1 MAFFAR
7 SRGDLPR
14 SPDSWRLALEAA
26 LKVSEIAASATALNH
41 AVRQMVE
48 TAVGLMG
55 AEQGSIMLLD
65 DDGKSL
71 VLVASSGLPAEVP
84 VGHRVSVGESVAGRV
99 LATGQALRLGEVDAD
114 EFVNFV
120 PKSRTIASS
129 LVVPLRI
136 PGRSLGVLSL
146 AISAGSAFHEDDLR
160 VAQMFADQ
168 AAGLIHRARLHE
180 QAEQRSSD
188 LLALVDSSR
197 GLLGTLDIDE
207 LLQHVLDGGSRL
219 SGSRDGF
226 ACLFDQ
232 ETGAI
237 TRGVFRGLDKSSIKD
252 LIELPEVKEAVAR
265 ADVTCVHED
274 GVSNGSEGGGPVSIA
289 AVGFRTTRGTRG
301 VVVTVADP
309 VILEGRE
316 DLLRAFGQQAA
327 SAVSSGEL
335 YGEVNG
341 KESELSSI
349 IQTVPH
355 PIVLADAHGRIV
367 ALNPA
372 AETVFGI
379 STLFC
384 AGAPVRGNL
393 GNEDVERLMAGTG
406 SAHAEIEIGAPARI
420 YKASVNDV
428 EVPGVP
434 MGRVLIMDDVTAERD
449 MIQKQRDFV
458 AMIGHELRTPLT
470 VVKGFARTLI
480 RRVDRDRLT
489 PEDAREALVTID
501 AKAAQLER
509 LIEDLLYV
517 SKIETREA
525 SLKMDTA
532 EVSDLLKRVAQ
543 EVVTDHP
550 TRRISV
556 EVASSLQW
564 PCDETKV
571 ALVVRHLLENALK
584 YSDEDVAV
592 RASEDGTDLT
602 VEVVDRGAGILSSDI
617 PQIFERFR
625 QVDGSA
631 TREHGGTGVGLYLC
645 AQLVRM
651 HHGRI
656 WVDSTWG
663 KGSNFS
669 FSIPRREP
677 VSEVVH
683 ITASPEARSA

>member
-1 MAFFAR
+1 MALFR
-7 SRGDLPR
+7 SRGELPR
-14 SPDSWRLALEAA
+14 SPDKWRLGLEAA

-41 AVRQMVE
+41 AVKQMVD
-48 TAVGLMG
+48 TAVELMG

-65 DDGKSL
+65 DEGGSL

-84 VGHRVSVGESVAGRV
+84 IGHRVSVGESVAGRV
-99 LATGQALRLGEVDAD
+99 LATGQALRLEEVDAD
-114 EFVNFV
+114 EYVNFV
-120 PKSRTIASS
+120 PKSREIASS
-129 LVVPLRI
+129 LVVPLRVH
-136 PGRSLGVLSL
+136 GRSLGVLSL
-146 AISAGSAFHEDDLR
+146 AISDGSPYHEDDLR

-168 AAGLIHRARLHE
+168 AAGLIYRARLHE

-188 LLALVDSSR
+188 LMALVESSR
-197 GLLGTLDIDE
+197 GLLGTLDVED
-207 LLQHVLDGGSRL
+207 LLQQVLDGGSRL

-226 ACLFDQ
+226 ACLFD
-232 ETGAI
+232 ENGAI
-237 TRGVFRGLDKSSIKD
+237 TRGVFRGLDKTSIKN
-252 LIELPEVKEAVAR
+252 LLEMPEVRDAVLRSDAACLKDR
-265 ADVTCVHED
+265 
-274 GVSNGSEGGGPVSIA
+274 GVSIA

-309 VILEGRE
+309 VILDGRE

-335 YGEVNG
+335 YAEVNG
-341 KESELSSI
+341 KESELSAI

-355 PIVLADAHGRIV
+355 PIVLADAHGRII
-367 ALNPA
+367 AINPA
-372 AETVFGI
+372 AEAVFGI
-379 STLFC
+379 STMFC
-384 AGAPVRGNL
+384 AGVPVHGNL
-393 GNEDVERLMAGTG
+393 GNEDVERLMSG
-406 SAHAEIEIGAPARI
+406 SGGAHAEIELGSPPRT

-428 EVPGVP
+428 EMPGAP
-434 MGRVLIMDDVTAERD
+434 IGRVLIMDDVTAERE

-470 VVKGFARTLI
+470 LVKGFARTLI
-480 RRVDRDRLT
+480 RKVDKDRLT
-489 PEDAREALVTID
+489 TEDAREGLATID

-525 SLKMDTA
+525 ALKVDTA

-543 EVVTDHP
+543 EVISDHP
-550 TRRISV
+550 GRRISV
-556 EVASSLQW
+556 EVAASLQW

-584 YSDEDVAV
+584 YSEEDVVV

-625 QVDGSA
+625 QIDGSS

-677 VSEVVH
+677 VSEIVH
-683 ITASPEARSA
+683 ITSPEARSA

>member
-7 SRGDLPR
+7 ARGDLPR
-14 SPDSWRLALEAA
+14 SPDKWRLGLEAA
-26 LKVSEIAASATALNH
+26 LKVSEIASSATALNH
-41 AVRQMVE
+41 AVGQMVE
-48 TAVGLMG
+48 TAVDLIG

-65 DDGKSL
+65 DDAQTL

-84 VGHRVSVGESVAGRV
+84 VGHRVAVGESVAGRV
-99 LATGQALRLGEVDAD
+99 LATGQALRLGEVDAE

-120 PKSRTIASS
+120 PKARSIASS
-129 LVVPLRI
+129 LVVPLRVQ
-136 PGRSLGVLSL
+136 GRSLGVLSL

-168 AAGLIHRARLHE
+168 AAGLIYRARLHE

-188 LLALVDSSR
+188 LMALVESSR
-197 GLLGTLDIDE
+197 GLLGTLDLDD
-207 LLQHVLDGGSRL
+207 LLQQVLDGGSRL
-219 SGSRDGF
+219 SGSRAGF

-232 ETGAI
+232 ESGAI
-237 TRGVFRGLDKSSIKD
+237 TRGVFRGLDKPAIRN
-252 LIELPEVKEAVAR
+252 LLEMPEVKDAVVR
-265 ADVTCVHED
+265 SDVASVLD
-274 GVSNGSEGGGPVSIA
+274 EGVSIA

-301 VVVTVADP
+301 LVVTIADP
-309 VILEGRE
+309 VILEGRT
-316 DLLRAFGQQAA
+316 DLLRAFGQQVA

-367 ALNPA
+367 AVNPA
-372 AETVFGI
+372 AEAVFGI
-379 STLFC
+379 STMFC
-384 AGAPVRGNL
+384 AGTPVRGNL
-393 GNEDVERLMAGTG
+393 GHEDVERLMEG
-406 SAHAEIEIGAPARI
+406 SGGGHAEVEFGSPLRT

-428 EVPGVP
+428 EVPGAP
-434 MGRVLIMDDVTAERD
+434 MGRVLIMDDVTAERE

-470 VVKGFARTLI
+470 LVKGFARTLI
-480 RRVDRDRLT
+480 RRVDRGTLT
-489 PEDAREALVTID
+489 PEDARDALVTID

-525 SLKMDTA
+525 SLKVETTEVA
-532 EVSDLLKRVAQ
+532 ELLKRVAQ
-543 EVVTDHP
+543 EVIADHP
-550 TRRISV
+550 ARRISV
-556 EVASSLQW
+556 EAASALAW

-584 YSDEDVAV
+584 YSEEDVTV
-592 RASEDGTDLT
+592 RASEDGADLT

-617 PQIFERFR
+617 PSIFERFR
-625 QVDGSA
+625 QVDGSS

-677 VSEVVH
+677 VSEIVH
-683 ITASPEARSA
+683 ITSPGEARSA

>member
-1 MAFFAR
+1 MALFAR
-7 SRGDLPR
+7 ARGDLPR
-14 SPDSWRLALEAA
+14 SPDKWRLGLEAA
-26 LKVSEIAASATALNH
+26 LKVSEIAASATALHH
-41 AVRQMVE
+41 AVGQMVE
-48 TAVGLMG
+48 TAVELMG

-65 DDGKSL
+65 DDGQTL
-71 VLVASSGLPAEVP
+71 VLVASSGLPADVA
-84 VGHRVSVGESVAGRV
+84 VGHRVAVGESVAGRV
-99 LATGQALRLGEVDAD
+99 LATGHALRLGEVDAE

-120 PKSRTIASS
+120 PKARSISSS
-129 LVVPLRI
+129 LVVPLRVH
-136 PGRSLGVLSL
+136 GRSLGVLSL
-146 AISAGSAFHEDDLR
+146 AISAGSAFHDDDLR

-168 AAGLIHRARLHE
+168 AAGLIYRARLHE

-188 LLALVDSSR
+188 LMALVESSR
-197 GLLGTLDIDE
+197 GLLGTLDLDD
-207 LLQHVLDGGSRL
+207 LLQQVLDGGSRL
-219 SGSRDGF
+219 SGSRAGF

-232 ETGAI
+232 ESGSI
-237 TRGVFRGLDKSSIKD
+237 TRGVFRGLDKPAIRN
-252 LIELPEVKEAVAR
+252 LLEMPEVKDAVVR
-265 ADVTCVHED
+265 SDVASVVE
-274 GVSNGSEGGGPVSIA
+274 EGASSA

-301 VVVTVADP
+301 LVVTIADP
-309 VILEGRE
+309 VILEGRT
-316 DLLRAFGQQAA
+316 DLLRAFGQQVA

-367 ALNPA
+367 AINPA
-372 AETVFGI
+372 AEAVFGI
-379 STLFC
+379 STMFC
-384 AGAPVRGNL
+384 AGTPVRGNL
-393 GNEDVERLMAGTG
+393 GHEDVERLMEGAGG
-406 SAHAEIEIGAPARI
+406 SHAEVEFGSPPRT
-420 YKASVNDV
+420 YKVSVNDV
-428 EVPGVP
+428 EVPGAP
-434 MGRVLIMDDVTAERD
+434 MGRVLIMDDVTAERE

-470 VVKGFARTLI
+470 LVKGFARTLI
-480 RRVDRDRLT
+480 RRVDRGKLT

-525 SLKMDTA
+525 SLKVDTA
-532 EVSDLLKRVAQ
+532 EVPDLLKRVAQ
-543 EVVTDHP
+543 DVIGDHAG
-550 TRRISV
+550 RCISV
-556 EVASSLQW
+556 EVASSLAW

-571 ALVVRHLLENALK
+571 ALVLRHLLENALK
-584 YSDEDVAV
+584 YSEDDVTV
-592 RASEDGTDLT
+592 RASEDGVDLT

-617 PQIFERFR
+617 PFIFDRFR
-625 QVDGSA
+625 QVDGSS

-677 VSEVVH
+677 VSEIVH
-683 ITASPEARSA
+683 ITSPGEARTA

>member
-1 MAFFAR
+1 MALFR
-7 SRGDLPR
+7 SRGELPR
-14 SPDSWRLALEAA
+14 SPDKWRLGLEAA

-41 AVRQMVE
+41 AVRQMVD
-48 TAVGLMG
+48 TAVELMG

-65 DDGKSL
+65 DDGASL
-71 VLVASSGLPAEVP
+71 VLVASAGLPADVP
-84 VGHRVSVGESVAGRV
+84 VGHRVTVGESVAGRV
-99 LATGQALRLGEVDAD
+99 LATGQALRLEEVDAD
-114 EFVNFV
+114 EYVNFV
-120 PKSRTIASS
+120 PKARAIASS
-129 LVVPLRI
+129 VVVPLRVH
-136 PGRSLGVLSL
+136 GRSLGVLSL
-146 AISAGSAFHEDDLR
+146 AISAGSPFLEDDLR

-168 AAGLIHRARLHE
+168 AAGLIYRARLHE

-188 LLALVDSSR
+188 LMALVESSR
-197 GLLGTLDIDE
+197 GLLGTLDVDD
-207 LLQHVLDGGSRL
+207 LLQHVLDGCSRL
-219 SGSRDGF
+219 AGSRDGF
-226 ACLFDQ
+226 ACLFD
-232 ETGAI
+232 ENGAI
-237 TRGVFRGLDKSSIKD
+237 TRGVFRGLDKPAIKN
-252 LIELPEVKEAVAR
+252 LLEMEEVRDAVLRSDA
-265 ADVTCVHED
+265 AYLKDQ
-274 GVSNGSEGGGPVSIA
+274 GVSVA

-301 VVVTVADP
+301 VVVTIADP

-335 YGEVNG
+335 YAEING
-341 KESELSSI
+341 KESELSAI

-367 ALNPA
+367 AINAA

-379 STLFC
+379 STMFC
-384 AGAPVRGNL
+384 AGVPVHGNL
-393 GNEDVERLMAGTG
+393 GNEDVERLMSGSGGT
-406 SAHAEIEIGAPARI
+406 HAEIELGSPPRI

-428 EVPGVP
+428 EMPGAPV
-434 MGRVLIMDDVTAERD
+434 GRVLIMDDVTPERE

-470 VVKGFARTLI
+470 LVKGFARTLI
-480 RRVDRDRLT
+480 RKVDKDRLT
-489 PEDAREALVTID
+489 MEDARDGLATID

-525 SLKMDTA
+525 SLKIDTT
-532 EVSDLLKRVAQ
+532 EVSDLMKRVAQ
-543 EVVTDHP
+543 DVIADHP
-550 TRRISV
+550 GRRISV
-556 EVASSLQW
+556 EVASSLLW

-571 ALVVRHLLENALK
+571 SLVLRHLLENALK
-584 YSDEDVAV
+584 YSDPDVVV

-617 PQIFERFR
+617 PSIFERFR
-625 QVDGSA
+625 QVDGSS

-677 VSEVVH
+677 VSEIVH
-683 ITASPEARSA
+683 ITATPEVRTA

>member
-1 MAFFAR
+1 MALFAR
-7 SRGDLPR
+7 GRGDLPR
-14 SPDSWRLALEAA
+14 SPDKWRLGLEAA
-26 LKVSEIAASATALNH
+26 LKVSEIASSATALNH
-41 AVRQMVE
+41 AVKQMVD
-48 TAVGLMG
+48 TAVELMG

-65 DDGKSL
+65 ETGGSL
-71 VLVASSGLPAEVP
+71 VLVASSGLPADVP
-84 VGHRVSVGESVAGRV
+84 VGHRVAVGESVAGRV
-99 LATGQALRLGEVDAD
+99 LATGQALRLGEVDAE

-120 PKSRTIASS
+120 PKKRDIASS
-129 LVVPLRI
+129 LVVPLRA

-168 AAGLIHRARLHE
+168 AAGLIYRARLHE

-188 LLALVDSSR
+188 LLALVESSK
-197 GLLGTLDIDE
+197 GLLGTLDLDD
-207 LLQHVLDGGSRL
+207 LLQQVLDGGSRL
-219 SGSRDGF
+219 SGSRAGF

-232 ETGAI
+232 DSGSI
-237 TRGVFRGLDKSSIKD
+237 TRGVFRGLDKPAIRN
-252 LIELPEVKEAVAR
+252 LLEMPEVKDAVLR
-265 ADVTCVHED
+265 SDVATVLDD
-274 GVSNGSEGGGPVSIA
+274 GVSVA

-301 VVVTVADP
+301 LVVTIADP
-309 VILEGRE
+309 VILDGRT
-316 DLLRAFGQQAA
+316 DLLRAFGQQVA

-355 PIVLADAHGRIV
+355 PIVLSDAHGRIV
-367 ALNPA
+367 AINPA
-372 AETVFGI
+372 AEAVFGI
-379 STLFC
+379 STMFC
-384 AGAPVRGNL
+384 AGTPVRGNL
-393 GNEDVERLMAGTG
+393 GHEDVERLMAGAG
-406 SAHAEIEIGAPARI
+406 GAHAEVELGSPPRT

-428 EVPGVP
+428 EIPGAP
-434 MGRVLIMDDVTAERD
+434 MGRVLIMDDVTAERE

-470 VVKGFARTLI
+470 LVKGFARTLI
-480 RRVDRDRLT
+480 RRVDKGKLT

-525 SLKMDTA
+525 SLKVDTA

-543 EVVTDHP
+543 DVIADHP
-550 TRRISV
+550 GRRISV
-556 EVASSLQW
+556 EVASSLLW

-584 YSDEDVAV
+584 YSDDDVIV
-592 RASEDGTDLT
+592 RASEDGVDLT

-617 PQIFERFR
+617 HSIFERFQ
-625 QVDGSA
+625 QVDGSS

-683 ITASPEARSA
+683 ITSGAEARTA

>member
-1 MAFFAR
+1 MALFR

-14 SPDSWRLALEAA
+14 SPDKWRLGLEAA

-48 TAVGLMG
+48 TAVALMG

-65 DDGKSL
+65 DDGATL
-71 VLVASSGLPAEVP
+71 VLVASSGLPADVP
-84 VGHRVSVGESVAGRV
+84 IGHRVSVGESVAGRV
-99 LATGQALRLGEVDAD
+99 LATGQALRLEEVDAD

-120 PKSRTIASS
+120 PKSRQISSS
-129 LVVPLRI
+129 LVVPLRVH
-136 PGRSLGVLSL
+136 GRSLGVLSL
-146 AISAGSAFHEDDLR
+146 AISKGSPYHEDDLR

-168 AAGLIHRARLHE
+168 AAGLIYRARLHE

-188 LLALVDSSR
+188 LMALVESSR
-197 GLLGTLDIDE
+197 GLLGTLDVDD
-207 LLQHVLDGGSRL
+207 LLQQVLDGSSRL

-226 ACLFDQ
+226 ACLFD
-232 ETGAI
+232 ENGAI
-237 TRGVFRGLDKSSIKD
+237 TRGVFRGLEKAAIKN
-252 LIELPEVKEAVAR
+252 LIEMPEIREAVLR
-265 ADVTCVHED
+265 GDVACLQEKD
-274 GVSNGSEGGGPVSIA
+274 VSIA

-301 VVVTVADP
+301 LVVTVADP
-309 VILEGRE
+309 VILDGRE

-335 YGEVNG
+335 YAEVNG
-341 KESELSSI
+341 KESELSAI

-355 PIVLADAHGRIV
+355 PIVLADAHGHIV
-367 ALNPA
+367 AINPA
-372 AETVFGI
+372 AEAVFGI
-379 STLFC
+379 STMFC
-384 AGAPVRGNL
+384 AGVPVHGNL
-393 GNEDVERLMAGTG
+393 GNEDVERLIAGSG
-406 SAHAEIEIGAPARI
+406 GAHAEIEVGSPPRT

-428 EVPGVP
+428 EVPGAP
-434 MGRVLIMDDVTAERD
+434 MGRVLIMDDVTAERE

-470 VVKGFARTLI
+470 LVKGFARTLI
-480 RRVDRDRLT
+480 RKVDKERLT
-489 PEDAREALVTID
+489 PEEAREGLATID
-501 AKAAQLER
+501 TKAAQLER

-525 SLKMDTA
+525 SLKVDTT

-543 EVVTDHP
+543 EVIADHP
-550 TRRISV
+550 GRRISV
-556 EVASSLQW
+556 EVAASLEW

-571 ALVVRHLLENALK
+571 ALVLRHLLENALK
-584 YSDEDVAV
+584 YSEDDVVV
-592 RASEDGTDLT
+592 RAAEDGSDLT

-625 QVDGSA
+625 QIDGSS

-663 KGSNFS
+663 KRSNFS

-677 VSEVVH
+677 VSEIVH
-683 ITASPEARSA
+683 ITSPEARSA

>member
-1 MAFFAR
+1 
-7 SRGDLPR
+7 
-14 SPDSWRLALEAA
+14 
-26 LKVSEIAASATALNH
+26 
-41 AVRQMVE
+41 
-48 TAVGLMG
+48 
-55 AEQGSIMLLD
+55 
-65 DDGKSL
+65 
-71 VLVASSGLPAEVP
+71 SSGLPAEVP
-84 VGHRVSVGESVAGRV
+84 LGHRVPVGESVAGRV
-99 LATGQALRLGEVDAD
+99 LATGQALRLEEVDAD
-114 EFVNFV
+114 ESVNFV
-120 PKSRTIASS
+120 PKSRSIASS
-129 LVVPLRI
+129 LVVPLRVH
-136 PGRSLGVLSL
+136 GRSLGVLSL
-146 AISAGSAFHEDDLR
+146 AISAGFPYHEDDLR

-168 AAGLIHRARLHE
+168 AAGLIYRARLHE

-188 LLALVDSSR
+188 LMALVESSR
-197 GLLGTLDIDE
+197 GLLGTLDVDD

-226 ACLFDQ
+226 ACLFD
-232 ETGAI
+232 ENGAI
-237 TRGVFRGLDKSSIKD
+237 TRGVFRGLDKPAIKN
-252 LIELPEVKEAVAR
+252 LIEMPEVRDAVLRSDATYVKE
-265 ADVTCVHED
+265 
-274 GVSNGSEGGGPVSIA
+274 GSASVA

-301 VVVTVADP
+301 LVVTVADP
-309 VILEGRE
+309 LILEGRE

-335 YGEVNG
+335 YAEVNG
-341 KESELSSI
+341 KESELSAI

-355 PIVLADAHGRIV
+355 PIVLADAHGRII
-367 ALNPA
+367 AINPA
-372 AETVFGI
+372 AEAVFGI
-379 STLFC
+379 STMFC
-384 AGAPVRGNL
+384 AGVPVHGNL
-393 GNEDVERLMAGTG
+393 GNEDVERLISGTG
-406 SAHAEIEIGAPARI
+406 GAHAEIELGSPPRT

-428 EVPGVP
+428 EVPGGP
-434 MGRVLIMDDVTAERD
+434 MGRVLIMDDVTAERE

-470 VVKGFARTLI
+470 LVKGFARTLI
-480 RRVDRDRLT
+480 RKVDKDRLT
-489 PEDAREALVTID
+489 PEDAREGLATID

-525 SLKMDTA
+525 TLKVDTT
-532 EVSDLLKRVAQ
+532 EVSELLKRVAQ
-543 EVVTDHP
+543 EVITDHP
-550 TRRISV
+550 GRRISV
-556 EVASSLQW
+556 EAASSVKW

-571 ALVVRHLLENALK
+571 ALVLRHLLENALK
-584 YSDEDVAV
+584 YSDEDVVV

-625 QVDGSA
+625 QIDGSS

-669 FSIPRREP
+669 FSLPRREP
-677 VSEVVH
+677 VSEIVH
-683 ITASPEARSA
+683 ITSSPEARSA